1 MAKRIKIQ
9 ERSCPS
15 IKEAFDDFLLHK
27 KASGL
32 AEKTCRTYSEQFAA
46 ICKHL
51 DSSAPITSL
60 VKRQLEEMLEKMRDS
75 GLKDTSINSY
85 TRTLK
90 SFLSWCNAEN
100 LTDVNIKLYKCEDV
114 IKETYSDAE
123 LALLLKKPDMK
134 RCYFAEYRNWVIVNY
149 LINGGNRARSIRL
162 IQNKDV
168 DLENGFVI
176 LQHTK
181 NKRAQLTP
189 LCETMVIILREYMR
203 IRKGGPDDYLFPN
216 DRGEALTENGLRCTI
231 AKYNRRRGVQKTSL
245 HMFRH
250 TFARKY
256 LVDCGGNAFTLQA
269 LLGHSTLD
277 MTKKYCAIYNADLSK
292 NFDNLSP
299 LSKLTS
305 RKKKLTVR

>member
-1 MAKRIKIQ
+1 
-9 ERSCPS
+9 
-15 IKEAFDDFLLHK
+15 
-27 KASGL
+27 
-32 AEKTCRTYSEQFAA
+32 
-46 ICKHL
+46 
-51 DSSAPITSL
+51 
-60 VKRQLEEMLEKMRDS
+60 
-75 GLKDTSINSY
+75 
-85 TRTLK
+85 
-90 SFLSWCNAEN
+90 
-100 LTDVNIKLYKCEDV
+100 
-114 IKETYSDAE
+114 
-123 LALLLKKPDMK
+123 
-134 RCYFAEYRNWVIVNY
+134 
-149 LINGGNRARSIRL
+149 
-162 IQNKDV
+162 
-168 DLENGFVI
+168 
-176 LQHTK
+176 
-181 NKRAQLTP
+181 
-189 LCETMVIILREYMR
+189 MVIILREYMR